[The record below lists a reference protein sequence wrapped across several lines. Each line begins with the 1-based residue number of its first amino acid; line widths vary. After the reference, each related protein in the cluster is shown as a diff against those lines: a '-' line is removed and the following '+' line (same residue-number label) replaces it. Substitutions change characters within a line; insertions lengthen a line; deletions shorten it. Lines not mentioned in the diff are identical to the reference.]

1 MSAEALAELAPA
13 PPPPPPALGAG
24 ARKGK
29 GARPSFLPE
38 HIVPTVRIESTTEV
52 PSLDGTSAD
61 QTLLDAKKV
70 AEKLRGTQQYEI
82 VGRSIV
88 KGAEIVTSK
97 PLAPPKEGEGEA
109 KAEPAPALKVLRR
122 VPEPKKV
129 VAPKGDAAVEA
140 LDGTAPKKAGE
151 DDETLFTELVT
162 AVEEKTKASPIKV
175 KPSENIFVPVN
186 RRSIFNFIVN
196 TYRSYVLKK
205 PVQKGPNFD
214 ACKSLARVSD
224 SDITNFAYQEFVRDY
239 MQRDSPYRGILVYHG
254 LGSGKT
260 CTSIAAIEG
269 LRYGGSRKIY
279 IITPAALS
287 SNYRKELSICGYYA
301 FRKENHW
308 EKVEVPVRS
317 ENEKELDDATSQYV
331 FLTDTYGLDAEYIEN
346 EWKKKHKRH
355 FWVAQPNAPQNYT
368 TLAVHE
374 QKEVTDQIETH
385 MRARFEFIHYNGL
398 LERKVRE
405 WACADKNRF
414 DGSVIVIDEV
424 HNFVNTISLSRVDAF
439 YKDEPRISNYK
450 GLFCQQAGK
459 YRIAYLMYRLLCNAV
474 GCKVIALSGTP
485 LINRPHEIGI
495 LSNILSGD
503 RRAVK
508 IPLSPSANQK
518 QVEEIVKRHP
528 EVDFYEF
535 ASAKTAEG
543 ETVQQLLLTPVPS
556 FNMKIIDE
564 TTGDFKGFV
573 YRPEGD
579 PDMRE
584 RDIEGWYGRIKEAIG
599 APNIAGENNFVVYPQ
614 LPDIEK
620 DFIDAYVNKEKLQI
634 HNQIPLKQ
642 RLTGLISY
650 YRGSKRELV
659 AKVIINKK
667 EYCDMSEWQLSRYL
681 AIRKEEMSQ
690 EKQPIAGAG
699 AAGAAGAGAG
709 YGFTLFE
716 RDLYTQATKSV
727 SSSFKVFS
735 RAACNFVFPDGIER
749 PTPSDAKKAAALLGI
764 REEAD
769 DEEKPATEREDLAA
783 AQIIEETHN
792 TRANALREEGT
803 GATEEEKE
811 EQKIA
816 DAATE
821 ILDAPIKKVQL
832 DMQAA
837 VEACLTK
844 LREQSEVLFG
854 DRLGEFS
861 PKFVKLLANLKASK
875 GPALVY
881 SNFKTLEG
889 LNIFSIVCDAQ
900 KDPGYVRLNIVKKGG
915 EWALSDELLDPANK
929 NKLRYIL
936 YTGDDD
942 PYKREI
948 LRNIFNWDI
957 AKLPES
963 LKTGDNLTIL
973 ANRNPNNQQGKIVRM
988 FMITQSGAEGISL
1001 KNVRQVHIMEPFWNY
1016 VRIEQVQGRAI
1027 RICSHKDL
1035 PLAERTVE
1043 IYKYVT
1049 RFSDSQKRDKVD
1061 PGIATRDKMLT
1072 TDEIIDTLMETKKK
1086 LSDMMFK
1093 IMQESAIDCTLN
1105 TLEHNTVDPA
1115 DARPET
1121 QSLQNGT
1128 LSCFFVKSSGSGFLY
1143 HPDYLVDNQTGE
1155 QTFRAQ
1161 EQAPAPLAVAE
1172 PAPAPMAE
1180 AEAVAEPAPAPMAE
1194 AVAEPAPAPRAEAE
1208 AVAEPAPAPLAEEKA
1223 VAGPTGINL
1232 RINEAP
1238 LNEGG
1243 LVLGRGNA
1251 PEEKPRIRFS

>member
-1 MSAEALAELAPA
+1 MSAEALPELAPTLA
-13 PPPPPPALGAG
+13 TT
-24 ARKGK
+24 ARRGK

-38 HIVPTVRIESTTEV
+38 HIVPTVRIESTTEA
-52 PSLDGTSAD
+52 PSFDGGAD
-61 QTLLDAKKV
+61 QALLQAKKV
-70 AEKLRGTQQYEI
+70 AEELRGKQQYQVVAGSVKGVEI
-82 VGRSIV
+82 VS
-88 KGAEIVTSK
+88 SK
-97 PLAPPKEGEGEA
+97 PLAPSKEGEVGAEGEA
-109 KAEPAPALKVLRR
+109 KPAPAIKVLRR

-129 VAPKGDAAVEA
+129 VAPKGDVAVEA
-140 LDGTAPKKAGE
+140 LDGSPAPKKTGG
-151 DDETLFTELVT
+151 DDETSFTELVT
-162 AVEEKTKASPIKV
+162 SVTEKIKTSPIKV
-175 KPSENIFVPVN
+175 KPSENIFIPAN
-186 RRSIFNFIVN
+186 RRGIFDFIIN
-196 TYRSYVLKK
+196 TYRSYILKK

-214 ACKSLARVSD
+214 ACKSLARISD

-239 MQRDSPYRGILVYHG
+239 MQRDSPYRGVLVYHG

-317 ENEKELDDATSQYV
+317 ENEKELDDATSQFV

-355 FWVAQPNAPQNYT
+355 FWVAQPNAASNYK

-374 QKEVTDQIETH
+374 QKEVTDQIESH

-398 LERKVRE
+398 LESKVRE
-405 WACADKNRF
+405 WACAEKNKF

-424 HNFVNTISLSRVDAF
+424 HNFVNTVSLSRVDAF
-439 YKDEPRISNYK
+439 YRDEPRISNYK

-564 TTGDFKGFV
+564 ATGDFKGFV

-599 APNIAGENNFVVYPQ
+599 APNIAGENNFIVYPQ

-620 DFIDAYVNKEKLQI
+620 DFIDAYINKEKLQI
-634 HNQIPLKQ
+634 NNSNPLKQ

-659 AKVIINKK
+659 AKVIVNKT
-667 EYCDMSEWQLSRYL
+667 EFCDMSEWQLSRYQ

-690 EKQPIAGAG
+690 EKEPDKKGAGAG
-699 AAGAAGAGAG
+699 AAAGAAGAGAG
-709 YGFTLFE
+709 YGLTLFE

-821 ILDAPIKKVQL
+821 ILDAPIKKAQL
-832 DMQAA
+832 DLKGP

-844 LREQSEVLFG
+844 LREQGEALFG

-861 PKFVKLLANLKASK
+861 PKFVKMLENLKTSK

-900 KDPGYVRLNIVKKGG
+900 KNPGYVRMNVVKKGG
-915 EWALSDELLDPANK
+915 EWALSDELLAADK

-942 PYKREI
+942 PTKREI

-957 AKLPES
+957 AKLPPS
-963 LKTGDNLTIL
+963 LQTTEVLTAIANNNPDNK
-973 ANRNPNNQQGKIVRM
+973 QGKIVRM

-1049 RFSDSQKRDKVD
+1049 RFSDAQKRDKID

-1072 TDEIIDTLMETKKK
+1072 TDQIIDTLMETKKK

-1093 IMQESAIDCTLN
+1093 VMQESAIDCTLN
-1105 TLEHNTVDPA
+1105 RQEHDIVDAA

-1128 LSCFFVKSSGSGFLY
+1128 LTCFYIRSSGSGFLY

-1161 EQAPAPLAVAE
+1161 ERPALAAEVAAPVAAAEAPVAAAEAPVAE
-1172 PAPAPMAE
+1172 APVAE
-1180 AEAVAEPAPAPMAE
+1180 APVAEAPVAE
-1194 AVAEPAPAPRAEAE
+1194 APVAEAP
-1208 AVAEPAPAPLAEEKA
+1208 VAEAPAPLAEE
-1223 VAGPTGINL
+1223 VAPEPTGINL
-1232 RINEAP
+1232 RINETP
-1238 LNEGG
+1238 LGNNGE
-1243 LVLGRGNA
+1243 LVLGRGSA
-1251 PEEKPRIRFS
+1251 EKPRIRFS